1 MATMTKL
8 DEIST
13 AIERAV
19 KALRGGDAPIKK
31 RMSLGEFVSFATGE
45 IQIAAKD
52 EPAIA
57 KRRLTALKRNVDE
70 VIAAIAKMS
79 AEDTESE
86 NIEVEVSTAFAPTQA
101 DGDTPM
107 PDLTTTSDQSSTEV
121 PLTSVGAAAGDSG
134 FAENLGQLA
143 KALQTLKAE
152 LAGTSDDRPRA
163 RASKAEG
170 DRKPDGGGRG
180 NGGGGEEGGDRDG
193 GARDE
198 EGWPLDMASDTFLK
212 GDAATDVE
220 LVWGRDPDG
229 VAAPKKR

>member
-1 MATMTKL
+1 M
-8 DEIST
+8 
-13 AIERAV
+13 
-19 KALRGGDAPIKK
+19 
-31 RMSLGEFVSFATGE
+31 SFAAGE
-45 IQIAAKD
+45 IQTAAKD

-86 NIEVEVSTAFAPTQA
+86 NIEVEVSTAFVPTQA

-107 PDLTTTSDQSSTEV
+107 PDLTTASDQSSTEV
-121 PLTSVGAAAGDSG
+121 PLASTGVAAGDSG

-152 LAGTSDDRPRA
+152 LAGTSNDRPRD
-163 RASKAEG
+163 RANKAEG
-170 DRKPDGGGRG
+170 DRRLDGGGRG
-180 NGGGGEEGGDRDG
+180 NGGGGGDGDG
-193 GARDE
+193 RDE
-198 EGWPLDMASDTFLK
+198 DGWPLDLASAAFLK
-212 GDAATDVE
+212 GAPSTEAD
-220 LVWGRDPDG
+220 LVWGRDPEG

>member
-1 MATMTKL
+1 M
-8 DEIST
+8 SQ
-13 AIERAV
+13 IERAV

-31 RMSLGEFVSFATGE
+31 RMSLGEFVSFAAGE
-45 IQIAAKD
+45 IQTAAKD

-86 NIEVEVSTAFAPTQA
+86 SIEVEISTAFAPTQA

-107 PDLTTTSDQSSTEV
+107 PDLTTASDQSSTEV
-121 PLTSVGAAAGDSG
+121 PLASAGVAAGDSG

-143 KALQTLKAE
+143 KALQTFKAE
-152 LAGTSDDRPRA
+152 LAGTSDARPRA

-180 NGGGGEEGGDRDG
+180 NGGGGGDGDG
-193 GARDE
+193 RDE
-198 EGWPLDMASDTFLK
+198 DGWPLDLASAAFLK
-212 GDAATDVE
+212 GDPSTEAD
-220 LVWGRDPDG
+220 LVWGRDPEG